1 MGLDLSGIKQLEA
14 WYAAHCN
21 GQWEHQYGIR
31 IDTLDNPGWS
41 VVIDLAGTAL
51 AEVPFAEVK
60 ELDSDTEWMSCAV
73 REQRFQ
79 GHGGPAMLRRI
90 LSVFLEWS
98 ARARLNP

>member
-79 GHGGPAMLRRI
+79 GYGGPAMLHRI

-98 ARARLNP
+98 ARARLTP